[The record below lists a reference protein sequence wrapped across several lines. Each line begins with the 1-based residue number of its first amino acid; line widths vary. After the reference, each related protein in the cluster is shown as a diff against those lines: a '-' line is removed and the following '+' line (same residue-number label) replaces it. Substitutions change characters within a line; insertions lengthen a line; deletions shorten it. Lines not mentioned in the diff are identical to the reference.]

1 MKMMLTMIFSRV
13 VMMSLTGGIVIV
25 MVLLIRLFLARAPK
39 IFRYLLWGV
48 VLVRLLCP
56 FSFSSEWSVFQV
68 MERAAAQH
76 GLSSYVPQAKI
87 PFWEIDYAG
96 GGAERSWTA
105 GFSDET
111 TDHGIANG
119 EETSYVITL
128 PTDEA
133 RFGKGQ
139 TPAGSIR
146 REETTSGVAK
156 SQGRNPVL
164 GFSVRDAEIIIWAVG
179 VLALWIYSVVSAFR
193 LKRQLVGAVLD
204 EKCGAVLIYLC
215 DYIRTAFVAGM
226 LRPRIY
232 LPTALTQTER
242 QYILLHEKIHIRRG
256 DHILRLLAFFALSL
270 HWFNPLVWCAFFLS
284 EKDMEMSCDEAVM
297 RQMGTDLRA
306 AYSASLLNLA
316 SGKKVFAGAPLGFGE
331 GSVKSRIKNI
341 MRYQKTAVL
350 AAVPLFALVA
360 AVTVAL
366 GSNPAG
372 SGAADQNTDVRRG
385 SEVDET
391 SEESSVQEP
400 SISPES
406 ENSAERIG
414 LLAAV
419 VTDQMVCDIEGPIL
433 DYADGETL
441 IFHDDFGLF
450 VYDMGRNALDSSVN
464 LKALGC
470 LNDKEQLNCE
480 IFVSKDGKRVYLHPY
495 DTEEL
500 YLYDV
505 AGRKAAR
512 EAYDSTYY
520 HEHNMDFFVPL
531 KQTADCVDPDY
542 TVWRSKDCATL
553 LGDRQGFVY
562 LESGSGMLID
572 LYYIVETGGERT
584 AYAKIFDEEK
594 GTGGLFEYAS
604 YTGYLDE
611 CTAWDGYLQFADQDY
626 DGDKKAD
633 RVYRTNLIDDE
644 MCTYRIEFG
653 NGDVLETKQL
663 GMGMPEIRSCDL
675 NGDGAK
681 EILIQLS
688 YGFNSDPNAYGET
701 ALFEKKKGSYVPLMP
716 PEELCTFMTGNV
728 PALQGGNDLY
738 NPSITVVC
746 KNLGKEFPEWASM
759 PKEVW
764 DSVQTPHIHV
774 TVKELVGSAAI
785 AKIVPLNQEAQY
797 LFEEPDALYEHQS
810 VSYKTEII
818 NRGKQDLLEFYFEAV
833 NKWTLDEIV
842 VTAAYEN
849 GALHV
854 VGSRYVP
861 EAAKAGEGMSNS
873 LYNISPEEAAVIPA
887 VEMLSFEE
895 ASKKGTVEEYDN
907 ETGGMLPG
915 LAFGTW
921 YSVKAD
927 GVEYIYGKLEEDTF
941 QSGYTLYSWALW
953 DDSHQLAN
961 GLKVGMT
968 RAEAQACCRR
978 LTPIDFKSTGLYH
991 WNAAAYPDFW
1001 TADFDGILIA
1011 NIEDNID
1018 NLSLCLALMMKDD
1031 VVMAITQYCPTAG

>member
-1 MKMMLTMIFSRV
+1 MEKVFLTIFSAV
-13 VMMSLTGGIVIV
+13 VRMSLTGGIVILI
-25 MVLLIRLFLARAPK
+25 VLLIRLLLARMPK

-48 VLVRLLCP
+48 VLLRLLCP
-56 FSFSSEWSVFQV
+56 VSFSSAWSVFRL
-68 MERAAAQH
+68 MERAA
-76 GLSSYVPQAKI
+76 VPQ
-87 PFWEIDYAG
+87 PG
-96 GGAERSWTA
+96 TA
-105 GFSDET
+105 FLET
-111 TDHGIANG
+111 DRA
-119 EETSYVITL
+119 
-128 PTDEA
+128 
-133 RFGKGQ
+133 
-139 TPAGSIR
+139 AGSAGNQIPSSVTDAAKLPAVMEVLSDKAGNGTGQAPAVNAAR
-146 REETTSGVAK
+146 RDTGAGTQTARIVCA
-156 SQGRNPVL
+156 V
-164 GFSVRDAEIIIWAVG
+164 IWALG
-179 VLALWIYSVVSAFR
+179 AAGLWLYSIVRILR
-193 LKRQLVGAVLD
+193 LKRQLTGAAPD
-204 EKCGAVLIYLC
+204 EESGAGNIYLC
-215 DYIRTAFVAGM
+215 DYIRTAFVMGV

-232 LPTALTQTER
+232 LPTVLAETER
-242 QYILLHEKIHIRRG
+242 SYILLHEKIHIKRG
-256 DHILRLLAFFALSL
+256 DHIFRLLAFLALSL

-297 RQMGTDLRA
+297 RQMGTDLRM

-316 SGKKVFAGAPLGFGE
+316 SGKRIFAGAPLGFGE

-341 MRYQKTAVL
+341 MRYKNTAVI
-350 AAVPLFALVA
+350 AAVPLLVLVA

-372 SGAADQNTDVRRG
+372 GRAADQNANTIGGESGAHRD
-385 SEVDET
+385 SEMDE
-391 SEESSVQEP
+391 SLQ
-400 SISPES
+400 
-406 ENSAERIG
+406 ENSAEQVA
-414 LLAAV
+414 LSAAV
-419 VTDQMVCDIEGPIL
+419 VTDQMVCDIEGPVL

-450 VYDMGRNALDSSVN
+450 VYDMDRSRLDSSVN

-470 LNDKEQLNCE
+470 LDDKEQLNCE
-480 IFVSKDGKRVYLHPY
+480 IFVTKDGKRVYLHPI
-495 DTEEL
+495 DSQEL
-500 YLYDV
+500 YRYDV

-512 EAYDSTYY
+512 EVYDSTYY

-542 TVWRSKDCATL
+542 TVWRSEDCATL

-562 LESGSGMLID
+562 LESGSGMLTD

-611 CTAWDGYLQFADQDY
+611 CTAWDGHEQFGGQDY
-626 DGDKKAD
+626 DGDGKTD
-633 RVYRTNLIDDE
+633 RVYRTSLIYDE

-653 NGDVLETKQL
+653 NGDLLETKQL
-663 GMGMPEIRSCDL
+663 GMGMPGIRSCDL
-675 NGDGAK
+675 DGDGVK

-716 PEELCTFMTGNV
+716 PEELCAFMTGSV

-738 NPSITVVC
+738 NPSITIVC
-746 KNLGKEFPEWASM
+746 KNLGNEFPEWASM

-774 TVKELVGSAAI
+774 SVKELEGSASI
-785 AKIVPLNQEAQY
+785 AKIVPLNQDAQY
-797 LFEEPDALYEHQS
+797 LFEETDAEYEHRS

-818 NRGKQDLLEFYFEAV
+818 NQGNQDLLEFYFEAV

-849 GALHV
+849 GALRV

-861 EAAKAGEGMSNS
+861 EAAQAGERMANS

-895 ASKKGTVEEYDN
+895 ASKRGTVEEYDN

-968 RAEAQACCRR
+968 RAEAQACCLR
-978 LTPIDFKSTGLYH
+978 LTPIDFKITGLYH

-1018 NLSLCLALMMKDD
+1018 NLPLCLALMMKDD
-1031 VVMAITQYCPTAG
+1031 VVMAITQYHPAAG